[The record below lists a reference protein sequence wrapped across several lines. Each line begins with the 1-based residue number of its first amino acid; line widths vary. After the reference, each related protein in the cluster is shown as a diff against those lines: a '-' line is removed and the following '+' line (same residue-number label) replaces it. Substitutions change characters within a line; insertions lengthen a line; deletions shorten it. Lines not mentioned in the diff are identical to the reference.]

1 MKDISIYLGRKREKI
16 KVPDRKNAR
25 TTNWRLYLVVS
36 APSAR
41 VLNICE
47 AINVPLL
54 DERVDKIRSF
64 DGEPLPPSVYLSTCR
79 H

>member
-1 MKDISIYLGRKREKI
+1 MKVL
-16 KVPDRKNAR
+16 DRKNAK
-25 TTNWRLYLVVS
+25 TTNWRIYLVVS

-54 DERVDKIRSF
+54 DECVHKIRSF
-64 DGEPLPPSVYLSTCR
+64 DGGPSPPSAYLHVGR